1 VYGRVYLI
9 GAGPGEPE
17 LITVKGL
24 KILKNADVVIYDRL
38 VSKDLLDQCKKDA
51 ELIYVGKNIGDS
63 RYQDEINE
71 LLVKKAMEG
80 KTVVRL
86 KGGDPYVFGRGE
98 EECSFVINS
107 GIDCEVIPGITSA
120 IAVPEYAGIPVTSRW
135 FSSGF
140 CVITGTKAGGEVIDK
155 DYIPKKGT
163 LVILMGVSKVDKL
176 QQLLLEVRDPNTP
189 IAVIQDGT
197 LNTQNVYISTIS
209 NLEKIVSENNVKSPA
224 IIVVGEVIKL
234 RNKLW
239 RLS

>member
-1 VYGRVYLI
+1 MYGRVYLI
-9 GAGPGEPE
+9 GAGPGDPE

-24 KILKNADVVIYDRL
+24 RILKNADVVVYDRL
-38 VSKDLLDQCKKDA
+38 ISKELLDNCKKDV

-71 LLVKKAMEG
+71 ILVKKAMEG
-80 KTVVRL
+80 KIVVRL

-155 DYIPKKGT
+155 GYIPKKGT
-163 LVILMGVSKVDKL
+163 LVILMGINKVDRLK
-176 QQLLLEVRDPNTP
+176 QVLLEVRDPDSP
-189 IAVIQDGT
+189 VAIIQDGT
-197 LNTQNVYISTIS
+197 LDTQKVYISTIS
-209 NLEKIVSENNVKSPA
+209 NLEKIVRENNVKSPA

-239 RLS
+239 QLS

>member
-1 VYGRVYLI
+1 MYGRVYLI
-9 GAGPGEPE
+9 GAGPGDPE

-24 KILKNADVVIYDRL
+24 RILKTADVVVYDRL
-38 VSKDLLDQCKKDA
+38 ISKELLDNCKKDV

-71 LLVKKAMEG
+71 ILVKKAMEG
-80 KTVVRL
+80 KIVVRL

-107 GIDCEVIPGITSA
+107 GIDCEVVPGITSA

-155 DYIPKKGT
+155 GYIPKKGT
-163 LVILMGVSKVDKL
+163 LVILMGINKIDRL
-176 QQLLLEVRDPNTP
+176 QQVLLEARDPNSP
-189 IAVIQDGT
+189 VAIIQDGT
-197 LNTQNVYISTIS
+197 LDTQKVYISTIS
-209 NLEKIVSENNVKSPA
+209 NLEKIVRENNVKSPA

-239 RLS
+239 QLS